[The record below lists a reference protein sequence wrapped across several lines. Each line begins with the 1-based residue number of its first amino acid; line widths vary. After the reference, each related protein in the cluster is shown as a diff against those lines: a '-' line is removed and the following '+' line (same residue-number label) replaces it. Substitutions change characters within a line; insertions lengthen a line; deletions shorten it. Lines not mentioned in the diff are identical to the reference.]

1 MMIPDLDVLLLKSF
15 VAVVDTKS
23 LTVAGR
29 RIGRTQSAVSQ
40 QIQRLEHAV
49 GKQLIRRDRR
59 RLVLTQSGELL
70 LQYARAILRL
80 NDEARARLSA
90 PELEGRVRFGTP
102 DLYAAYLLPSVL
114 ANFARTYPRID
125 IELRCALSVSLH
137 AALARGELDL
147 ALVTGRPS
155 DTGGQFVRREPLVWV
170 AAPDAHP
177 EDNEEVPLAMLPPG
191 ALYRD
196 LALEALGDNRRWR
209 IVCVSESIAGL
220 QAAVFAGLAVS
231 VVARSAVV
239 SGMRVLSPAENMP
252 PLPKVDLMLHRGMGS
267 NLPAAS
273 RLADYVVEQIGQDRE
288 TSRAGR

>member
-1 MMIPDLDVLLLKSF
+1 MMIPDLDLLLLKTF
-15 VAVVDTKS
+15 VAVIDTQS
-23 LTVAGR
+23 LTTAGK

-49 GKQLIRRDRR
+49 GKRLIRRDRR

-70 LQYARAILRL
+70 LQYARAMLRL
-80 NDEARARLSA
+80 NDEARARLST
-90 PELEGRVRFGTP
+90 PEIEGQVRFGTP

-114 ANFARTYPRID
+114 ASFARAYPRID
-125 IELRCALSVSLH
+125 IELRCALSISLH
-137 AALARGELDL
+137 AALAQGELDL

-170 AAPDAHP
+170 AARDAP
-177 EDNEEVPLAMLPPG
+177 LEDEAEVPLAMLPPG

-196 LALEALGDNRRWR
+196 LALEALSGTRRWR

-239 SGMRVLSPAENMP
+239 SGMRMLSPAENMP
-252 PLPKVDLMLHRGMGS
+252 PLPKVNLMLYRGTGS
-267 NLPAAS
+267 NLPAVS
-273 RLADYVVEQIGQDRE
+273 RLADYVVEQIGEDRE
-288 TSRAGR
+288 LGPAER